1 MYRLYSDFFYN
12 DRAIRLKFEEEFKDL
27 IINKAQS
34 IKVKARK
41 NAKLI
46 SLEKMINQ
54 RLKNIRNKCSDISD
68 LPLTLEELILLSTE
82 KISWILPQSLLAP
95 SDIKTS
101 SFSMPSPL

>member
-1 MYRLYSDFFYN
+1 MKLPEIKVGNKVITFKLTV

-54 RLKNIRNKCSDISD
+54 RRKNIRNKCSDISD
-68 LPLTLEELILLSTE
+68 LPLD
-82 KISWILPQSLLAP
+82 LAV
-95 SDIKTS
+95 
-101 SFSMPSPL
+101 